1 MDENMKC
8 KNCRYIIE
16 DRENH
21 TFCCT
26 NEKWNNNFDA
36 RFQETEPDDFCS
48 KFEEKDEKLSEIEV
62 EILKFAEKLGC
73 EFLYKYEYGLLFQEF
88 QESRIHALKLHFK
101 YEDEYF
107 KNLQKG
113 KDYLI
118 DKLLEDN
125 ENG

>member
-1 MDENMKC
+1 MDEKMKC

-48 KFEEKDEKLSEIEV
+48 KFEEKIEKLSEIEV
-62 EILKFAEKLGC
+62 EILKLAKKLNCDSVVKVIDSLYFSARKGNELNEILRLFYC
-73 EFLYKYEYGLLFQEF
+73 EHIFRNFEEN
-88 QESRIHALKLHFK
+88 II
-101 YEDEYF
+101 
-107 KNLQKG
+107 
-113 KDYLI
+113 YLI
-118 DKLLEDN
+118 DKLLRDN
-125 ENG
+125 E